1 MRSYASLFVPW
12 FDFHSPDTAGGS
24 NCDPFS
30 HVVVILTKE
39 LTKEQCETGY
49 KAKSQL
55 LGKPE
60 AVSGSWRDLSP
71 QRLRDSPRLIR
82 TSASIEPAP
91 EPESRSRQNH
101 AFTSA

>member
-1 MRSYASLFVPW
+1 MHRFSYIGSI
-12 FDFHSPDTAGGS
+12 FHSPDTAGGS

-39 LTKEQCETGY
+39 QYETGY

-60 AVSGSWRDLSP
+60 AVSGR
-71 QRLRDSPRLIR
+71 
-82 TSASIEPAP
+82 
-91 EPESRSRQNH
+91 
-101 AFTSA
+101 